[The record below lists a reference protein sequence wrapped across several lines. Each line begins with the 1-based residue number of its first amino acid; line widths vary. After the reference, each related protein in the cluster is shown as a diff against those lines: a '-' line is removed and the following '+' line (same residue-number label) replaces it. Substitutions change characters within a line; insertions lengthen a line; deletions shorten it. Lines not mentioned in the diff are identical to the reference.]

1 MFWQVFLYLLKF
13 CFEQLLNGFNTF
25 PTIVV
30 SKREKEFLLIHHWY
44 TLYHSPGKI
53 LPERYPSEIWPRI
66 RSEVLPGGFLS
77 NTFNPK
83 VFTKKNCQPEH
94 FFSIY
99 NPIGYSVTTEKIP
112 TIFRSWEK
120 INLDPARAFQRE
132 KLLPGNIPRKKLTQ
146 NQPGEQ
152 LEAIGWLIQVY
163 ITLFYITPL
172 ILYSV
177 VTISLIKLNKKKL

>member
-1 MFWQVFLYLLKF
+1 MFKYQDTKTP
-13 CFEQLLNGFNTF
+13 CIT
-25 PTIVV
+25 
-30 SKREKEFLLIHHWY
+30 H
-44 TLYHSPGKI
+44 PGKS
-53 LPERYPSEIWPRI
+53 YPSATRVKFGLE
-66 RSEVLPGGFLS
+66 LD
-77 NTFNPK
+77 PK
-83 VFTKKNCQPEH
+83 CYPSATRRVFIQYLQPKSFHQKNCQPEH

-152 LEAIGWLIQVY
+152 LEAIG
-163 ITLFYITPL
+163 
-172 ILYSV
+172 
-177 VTISLIKLNKKKL
+177 